1 MKTNTTLLLSLLACS
16 LAFGQVKQS
25 INGQLTNDDGLA
37 LPNTK
42 ISVIGTNVQ
51 TVSDHQGNFTLEN
64 LPAGDYTLRITTKK
78 GVKTYPIHIQEGE
91 TIHHIQLTLDGD
103 INQLEGVEI
112 FGERNKKQRGIEAI
126 TRFPINTKDQ
136 IQSISVISEK
146 LIEDQGALTITD
158 AARNVPGVTLFG
170 SYGGNRE
177 SMSIRGFRGTPVLK
191 NGVRMDSDFRTAAAI
206 SDMQGVESIQ
216 VIRGSA
222 AITQGVGNDLGAAG
236 GVINV
241 VTKTPRFTNDAN
253 IGLRVGSW
261 NRIRTTFDVQRVVT
275 ENKNL
280 AFRLTGAY
288 QRGDSYRDVIKND
301 RFYINPSMTWKI
313 DDKTEVIL
321 EMDYLNDKA
330 TPDRGTINLAD
341 DTTEK
346 IHDMGHQFLG
356 FKDDVAKIENLTY
369 AARINRKLT
378 DKIDVRVAYFN
389 SNYQNDQTGATI
401 AAAPKGGPYNIRNRG
416 LGRSF
421 RDDRNSTIQADI
433 MGKEFKAGILKWS
446 WQVGYDYST
455 SRVDSRA
462 HQDLKVKKLQAD
474 GSFKTES
481 ILANID
487 QINALEPINNNI
499 TLTDQHRTALQLGK
513 SQLTKTNFY
522 GFMTQHHIG
531 ITDYVKVIGGL
542 RWSYSLN
549 DHKDVLDPMVGLML
563 SPTKNINVFG
573 SYTTTSSLR
582 SAANPLIGGGTVGTS
597 RTNQLEFGVKS
608 EWFNDRL
615 RANVTYFDMDNKN
628 LSYEVLDATGNPLP
642 SRAYDLAGNLKRN
655 GVEVEVSGRPLPN
668 LQVMLGYAYL
678 DARYE
683 NSPAYMDGSRP
694 MNAPYNTAN
703 AWVQY
708 KFQNTN
714 SFVDGLSLSA
724 GVYYV
729 GDRPVNEYT
738 KKTAVHNTTPG
749 VKPFL
754 MPDYTT
760 VNAQVAYAFKRFDV
774 RLFINNIT
782 DQIGYNSYYRGG
794 YINQTDP
801 FNMAGQIVYKF

>member
-16 LAFGQVKQS
+16 IAFGQVKQS

-288 QRGDSYRDVIKND
+288 QRGDSYRDMVKND

-330 TPDRGTINLAD
+330 TPDRGTINLSSIQ
-341 DTTEK
+341 EENLV
-346 IHDMGHQFLG
+346 DMGHKFLG
-356 FKDDVAKIENLTY
+356 FKDDVAKIENITY

-389 SNYQNDQTGATI
+389 SFYESDQTAATLSTV
-401 AAAPKGGPYNIRNRG
+401 KGQGFNIRSRG

-455 SRVDSRA
+455 SRVDSRSA
-462 HQDLKVKKLQAD
+462 TGIKDL
-474 GSFKTES
+474 ES
-481 ILANID
+481 
-487 QINALEPINNNI
+487 PINVYNEIANPNA
-499 TLTDQHRTALQLGK
+499 TDLDAYNLEAMQLGK
-513 SQLTKTNFY
+513 SKLTKTNFY

-582 SAANPLIGGGTVGTS
+582 NAANPLIGGGTVGTS

-642 SRAYDLAGNLKRN
+642 SRVYDLAGNLKRN

-683 NSPAYMDGSRP
+683 NSPAYMDESRP

-738 KKTAVHNTTPG
+738 KKTAIHNTTPG
-749 VKPFL
+749 EKPFL

-794 YINQTDP
+794 YINQIDP